1 MITLRKSGTRGLS
14 ETGWLKSYHSFSFNQ
29 YYDPESMNF
38 GMLRVLNDDI
48 VAPGA
53 GFGTHP
59 HHNMEIVTYVI
70 SGAVEHKDS
79 TGGHGIIKAGEVQRM
94 SAGSGIMHSEYNVS
108 KTDPVHFLQIWIF
121 PDQRGLKPTYEQKSI
136 PHADDRFTVKAASGK
151 DSHALLQIHQDT
163 DMDIIKTSANEPFT
177 RNLSPDRG
185 YYLFLID
192 GALTSNQFSVS
203 PGDALMITGENAIS
217 FSVKKPSHF
226 VWFDTV
232 MEV

>member
-29 YYDPESMNF
+29 YYDPEFMNF
-38 GMLRVLNDDI
+38 GMLRVLNDDV

-94 SAGSGIMHSEYNVS
+94 SAGSGIMHSEYNAS
-108 KTDPVHFLQIWIF
+108 KTEPVHFLQIWIF
-121 PDQRGLKPTYEQKSI
+121 PDQRGLKPSYEQQSI
-136 PHADDRFTVKAASGK
+136 QPAGEYFSVKTASGK

-163 DMDIIKTSANEPFT
+163 EMDIIKTPANETFART
-177 RNLSPDRG
+177 LSPQRG

-192 GALTSNQFSVS
+192 GELSSDQFSVF
-203 PGDALMITGENAIS
+203 PGDALMITSESALS
-217 FSVKKPSHF
+217 FLAKKPSHF

-232 MEV
+232 ME

>member
-29 YYDPESMNF
+29 YYDPEHMNF

-70 SGAVEHKDS
+70 SGALEHKDS

-94 SAGSGIMHSEYNVS
+94 SAGSGIMHSEYNAS
-108 KTDPVHFLQIWIF
+108 KTEPVHFLQIWIF
-121 PDQRGLKPTYEQKSI
+121 PDQRGHKPSYEQKSL
-136 PHADDRFTVKAASGK
+136 PTAGERFMVKAASGR
-151 DSHALLQIHQDT
+151 DTQALLKIHQDT
-163 DMDIIKTSANEPFT
+163 DMDIIK
-177 RNLSPDRG
+177 LSGNDFFKRDLSSDRG
-185 YYLFLID
+185 YYLFVID
-192 GALTSNQFSVS
+192 GELTSDQFSVL
-203 PGDALMITGENAIS
+203 PGDAVMLTGEKSIS
-217 FSVKKPSHF
+217 FRAQKPSHF

-232 MEV
+232 ME